1 NVLDLRVERG
11 TGHAHAVVGAR
22 RHGAGHVGP
31 VPARAV
37 SAVVV
42 ARVGRIGITPVAVAT
57 HGGIADHVVAGDGV
71 GVEVAVAGAAG
82 VEHRDHHARAR
93 GQVPRLVGADA
104 AGGIEVAPLLAV
116 ARVVGGQRMLQ
127 QLVDFDVF
135 HVRIGGEL

>member
-1 NVLDLRVERG
+1 RVGRHARHGPTRGPDDAVGDVGGVATAAAEHANVLDLRVERG

-93 GQVPRLVGADA
+93 GQVPRLVGA
-104 AGGIEVAPLLAV
+104 
-116 ARVVGGQRMLQ
+116 
-127 QLVDFDVF
+127 
-135 HVRIGGEL
+135 